1 MSNRK
6 KKSSGQDRH
15 KPSVQVRLNIRL
27 ATQLEKLAERNAT
40 SVTQEANRA
49 VRLLL
54 EEAGLWPPAD
64 AAGPADK
71 AAKR

>member
-6 KKSSGQDRH
+6 KKSSDRH
-15 KPSVQVRLNIRL
+15 KPSTQVRLNIRL
-27 ATQLEKLAERNAT
+27 AEQLEKLAERNAT

-54 EEAGLWPPAD
+54 EEAGLWPPAET
-64 AAGPADK
+64 GPADK
-71 AAKR
+71 PAKR

>member
-6 KKSSGQDRH
+6 KKNDRH

-27 ATQLEKLAERNAT
+27 AAQLEKLAERNAT

-54 EEAGLWPPAD
+54 EEAGLWPPPET
-64 AAGPADK
+64 GPADK
-71 AAKR
+71 VAKR